1 MGNIGSIQNMLNKL
15 GAHSIISSDPEV
27 IEDASQ
33 LILPGVGHFQRGME
47 RLVELNLVDLLNK
60 KVLVDRI
67 PSLGICLGMQLMGK
81 LSEEGNSAG
90 LGWFDAEFKKF
101 DLQKTNY
108 PIKVPCIGWNEVT
121 LKNYSKGLINQ
132 GFILFIL
139 IMRFAIN
146 HQKFLQKRNMAI
158 NILRPTK
165 RKISMGFNSI
175 LKKVI
180 SMVYNYFKTLLLSVN
195 DAKASNTGTFI
206 NGQSTI

>member
-1 MGNIGSIQNMLNKL
+1 MICIVDYGMGNIGSIQNMLNKL
-15 GAHSIISSDPEV
+15 GVHSIISSDPEV

-121 LKNYSKGLINQ
+121 LKKSSKLFEGIDQPRFYFVHSYHAVCNQSSEILAEAEYGYKYTAAYEKENIYGVQFHPEKSHKYGLQLFQN
-132 GFILFIL
+132 FI
-139 IMRFAIN
+139 
-146 HQKFLQKRNMAI
+146 
-158 NILRPTK
+158 
-165 RKISMGFNSI
+165 
-175 LKKVI
+175 
-180 SMVYNYFKTLLLSVN
+180 
-195 DAKASNTGTFI
+195 TFCK
-206 NGQSTI
+206 